1 MNVLLKEIQTQ
12 NNLSYIFISHDLSI
26 VKHMSDRIIVMKSG
40 KLIEFQESDL
50 LYNHPKKKYTKKL
63 ISSII

>member
-1 MNVLLKEIQTQ
+1 
-12 NNLSYIFISHDLSI
+12 
-26 VKHMSDRIIVMKSG
+26 MKSG